1 MKKKWA
7 TNERTT
13 NLREPFVE
21 TLGISK
27 SKIIIKPFLYELF
40 RRYLDDGKS
49 RMRRSYLLLLHFRSD
64 KKQKT
69 TPDAPTFRVFLPS
82 FPNTKR
88 RKRNHAGTAHSGAF
102 GGTWVGSKVTLEN
115 WNCARNTG
123 RIGNVAEFNCK
134 NVISRNGAICN
145 QSSIQSA

>member
-7 TNERTT
+7 TNERTTT

-49 RMRRSYLLLLHFRSD
+49 RMSRSYLLPI
-64 KKQKT
+64 T
-69 TPDAPTFRVFLPS
+69 I
-82 FPNTKR
+82 
-88 RKRNHAGTAHSGAF
+88 AF
-102 GGTWVGSKVTLEN
+102 SK
-115 WNCARNTG
+115 
-123 RIGNVAEFNCK
+123 
-134 NVISRNGAICN
+134 
-145 QSSIQSA
+145 

>member
-64 KKQKT
+64 KKQKI
-69 TPDAPTFRVFLPS
+69 TPDAPTFRVFLQI
-82 FPNTKR
+82 
-88 RKRNHAGTAHSGAF
+88 RKEENEITRAQRTAVH
-102 GGTWVGSKVTLEN
+102 L
-115 WNCARNTG
+115 
-123 RIGNVAEFNCK
+123 AERGWEVK
-134 NVISRNGAICN
+134 
-145 QSSIQSA
+145 